1 MSDIKKG
8 YTFTD
13 KSTDWVSNKETAIR
27 LNKMVDDAKLNLVA
41 GTNIT
46 ITPTA
51 NGPSIAATG
60 GGTGTVTSVNL
71 TAGTGVSVSGG
82 PITTSGSITVN
93 NTAPDQV
100 VSLTGA
106 GTTTVTGTYPSFTIS
121 SADSTTGTVTSV
133 AATAGTGITV
143 SGSPITTS
151 GTLTITNS
159 APDQTVVLSG
169 GTGIT
174 TSGTYPSFTVT
185 NSAPDQTVSI
195 SGGTGI
201 TTSGTYPSFTVTN
214 SNPDQTVS
222 LTGAGTTVITGTY
235 PSFTVTSNDA
245 FTGTVTSVAA
255 TAGTGITISG
265 SPITSSGTL
274 SITNSA
280 PDQVVSLTGTG
291 TTTVTGTYPS
301 FTINSADQHVG
312 TVTAVTGTLPI
323 VSSGGTAPDI
333 SINAAT
339 NLLPGSM
346 SAADKSKLDAATN
359 ANTASAIVSRDVSG
373 NFSAGTIT
381 ANLTGNVSGTS
392 GSTTGNAATATAL
405 QTARQINGV
414 NFDGTANITVTAAG
428 STLSDTVP
436 IGKGGTGQTAANAAF
451 NALAPSQT
459 GNSGKYLTT
468 NGTDTSWAAVSGGAG
483 GTVTSVSVTTAN
495 GVSGTVANPTT
506 TPAISL
512 SLGAITPTSVA
523 ASGAVSGSNLSGT
536 NTGDQTNISGNAA
549 TVTTN
554 ANLTGP
560 ITSVGNA
567 TSVAAQTGTG
577 STFVMQASPTL
588 TTPALG
594 TPTSGLLNSCT
605 SNINA
610 TGNVARTF
618 QARAGDVFNIND
630 FGASPSASAATNT
643 TAIVAA
649 FTAAN
654 TAGTGCVFVPQGVY
668 LCNKITVVLTASAKV
683 SFVGTGQSSSVLS
696 WAGTDEDSDKG
707 FKITLTALNVNNRG
721 AFEIQDLCFLST
733 GNKNAGT
740 AIEVIQTEPEAPAS
754 HNMPSFKLLNCLIRS
769 PMSDGYWSKGVSMQ
783 SCHQYIID
791 NCFIVG
797 RLSGTPEQNY
807 NGTAIF
813 HQNFFI
819 GGTISNCN
827 INYWGTAVEST
838 FRMEGLQALNN
849 YIIEVNRGFKI
860 YGISTEFKR
869 STAFFAVLNN
879 MDCRGTNP
887 ISFDLDGVQAAFLT
901 NNTII
906 QAGGTNIIKCQ
917 NVFES
922 SITANTIFGNATN
935 GILFATGTIVV
946 QPSSSTVVSGNI
958 FRGQSNS
965 VVINSDSH
973 GITVANNRAGLTAD
987 YNQTTNYLSNSDSG
1001 VNNLIGETRTYTG
1014 TVTPSGSTTTQD
1026 INVDIT
1032 ANQLGSRPLAGAAHV
1047 TSYVAADAF
1056 FDYDNSTK
1064 TSARIT
1070 LSMKDGSNLPNVPIR
1085 WCLTVGPS
1093 TKD

>member
-27 LNKMVDDAKLNLVA
+27 LNKMLDDAKLNLVA

-159 APDQTVVLSG
+159 APDQTV
-169 GTGIT
+169 
-174 TSGTYPSFTVT
+174 
-185 NSAPDQTVSI
+185 SI

-201 TTSGTYPSFTVTN
+201 TTSGTYPNFTIANSAPDQTVAIGAGTGISVSGTYPNFTVTN
-214 SNPDQTVS
+214 SS
-222 LTGAGTTVITGTY
+222 
-235 PSFTVTSNDA
+235 PSSG
-245 FTGTVTSVAA
+245 GTVTSVSGAGGSTGLTLTGGPITGSGTLTLGGTLVVA
-255 TAGTGITISG
+255 NGGTGTASPSLVAGSNVTISG
-265 SPITSSGTL
+265 SWPNQTI
-274 SITNSA
+274 NSVA
-280 PDQVVSLTGTG
+280 GGTG
-291 TTTVTGTYPS
+291 TVT
-301 FTINSADQHVG
+301 N
-312 TVTAVTGTLPI
+312 
-323 VSSGGTAPDI
+323 
-333 SINAAT
+333 
-339 NLLPGSM
+339 
-346 SAADKSKLDAATN
+346 
-359 ANTASAIVSRDVSG
+359 
-373 NFSAGTIT
+373 
-381 ANLTGNVSGTS
+381 
-392 GSTTGNAATATAL
+392 
-405 QTARQINGV
+405 
-414 NFDGTANITVTAAG
+414 
-428 STLSDTVP
+428 
-436 IGKGGTGQTAANAAF
+436 
-451 NALAPSQT
+451 
-459 GNSGKYLTT
+459 
-468 NGTDTSWAAVSGGAG
+468 
-483 GTVTSVSVTTAN
+483 VSVTTAN
-495 GVSGTVANPTT
+495 GVSGTVTNSTT

-512 SLGAITPTSVA
+512 SLGAITPTSVAASGTVSGSNLSGTNTGDQTITLTGGVTGSGTGSFAATVVTNANLTGVITSVGNATSIASQTGTGTKFVVDTNPTLVTPNIGTPSAAVLTNATGLPLTTGVTGNLPVTNLNGGTNASATTFWRGDGSWVTPAGGGTVTSVSVSTANGVSGTVTNATTTPDISLTLGAITPTSVA

-707 FKITLTALNVNNRG
+707 FKITLTAVSVNDRG
-721 AFEIQDLCFLST
+721 AFEIQNLCFLST

-740 AIEVIQTEPEAPAS
+740 AIEVIQTRPEAPAS
-754 HNMPSFKLLNCLIRS
+754 HNMPAFKLLNCLIRS

-860 YGISTEFKR
+860 YGISTGFKR
-869 STAFFAVLNN
+869 STAFFATLNN
-879 MDCRGTNP
+879 MDCRGTAP
-887 ISFDLDGVQAAFLT
+887 ISFDLDGVQAAYLT

-906 QAGGTNIIKCQ
+906 QDGGTNIVKCQ

-922 SITANTIFGNATN
+922 AFISNTIFGNATN

-946 QPSSSTVVSGNI
+946 EPSSSTVVSGNI

-965 VVINSDSH
+965 VVINSGGH
-973 GITVANNRAGLTAD
+973 GITVANNRAGLTTD
-987 YNQTTNYLSNSDSG
+987 YTQTTNYLNNTDSG
-1001 VNNLIGETRTYTG
+1001 TNNLIGETRTYTG
-1014 TVTPSGSTTTQD
+1014 VVTPSGSTTTQNVD
-1026 INVDIT
+1026 VDIT

-1070 LSMKDGSNLPNVPIR
+1070 LSMKDGSNLPNAAIR

-1093 TKD
+1093 TS